1 MESLGGLFKLMSK
14 ILRVVNKRIAVVKCD
29 LFFHYRDSKE
39 LLFYYFRDT
48 KLGAKHKKKHVNFIY
63 IVENMFV
70 R

>member
-1 MESLGGLFKLMSK
+1 MESLGGSLKLMSK

-48 KLGAKHKKKHVNFIY
+48 KLGAKHKKTREFHLY
-63 IVENMFV
+63 C
-70 R
+70 